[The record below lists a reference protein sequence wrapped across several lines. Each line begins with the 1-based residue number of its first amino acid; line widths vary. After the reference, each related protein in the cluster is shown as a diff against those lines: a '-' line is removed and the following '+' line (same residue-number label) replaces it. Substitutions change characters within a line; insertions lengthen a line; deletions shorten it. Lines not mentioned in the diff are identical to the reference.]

1 MNPVP
6 ELLVETRTLPAGELA
21 TAGPLATAAT
31 ASPVVLDA
39 SQRAVLNLP
48 IDRSAAVIGAPGSG
62 KTSTL
67 VEFVAD
73 RVLEH
78 GLAPSEVL
86 VLVPTRTGATE
97 LRDRL
102 ALRLRVPTNG
112 PLARTM
118 NSVAFQIVRD
128 AEVAAGRTS
137 PTLLTGGEQD
147 QIIAE
152 ILAGDIA
159 SGTGPAWPS
168 PLDAEVRSLRGFRTE
183 LRDLMMRAVEYG
195 VGPARLAGLA
205 ADIGRPEWA
214 AAAEFIRDY
223 QEIKDQ
229 SRPGQFD
236 STELAQFAA
245 AIVQDAPRTRTR
257 PAGAA
262 SPGGLATVSAG
273 NPLGSLDALKLIVLD
288 DAQEAT
294 QSTLAVLAQFAAR
307 GVAIV
312 AFGDP
317 DLSTGSFRGAH
328 PDTLGRLGTYLGV
341 PEVTTLTL
349 STVYR
354 HGSELRAVIRE
365 FTGRIGSAAA
375 GTQRAAASSAETVHT
390 DGVQA
395 SSPETVRA
403 GAVQTVAVQT
413 GAVQTVVTA
422 SPADQLAVIARR
434 LRERHVLDG
443 LPWGRMAVIVRTG
456 ALVPALSKGLAAL
469 EVPTQ
474 VAAAQTALRDEPAVR
489 AFVLALDL
497 TLGRRALDGD
507 AAVDLLRGPLGG
519 LDPITLRRLRAAL
532 RQQELTDDGDRTADE
547 LLVAMF
553 SDPTMLERIDN
564 RTARR
569 AASCAKNLRQTRTAF
584 AAGATI
590 EELLW
595 GLWQRSGLA
604 PAWAEQSTGTGIDAD
619 EANHNLD
626 AIVALFSAAQRFVER
641 TPAAPPVLFVEHLVD
656 TDVPEDTLAPRALA
670 ESVLVSTPSGTIGRD
685 YDLVVLAGVQENVW
699 PDLRIRGS
707 LLGSGDLALLAA
719 GETPDP
725 AGARTGVLHDELR
738 MFAQAASRSTDEL
751 LVTAVDNDENQ
762 PSAFLRL
769 LPEPDPAPLARYPLS
784 LRGLVG
790 RLRRDLTQTLRPRL
804 QGPANGADA
813 DPVAALPAVLPVRAT
828 DAAATLARLA
838 RERVP
843 GAAPDEWYGLRGAS
857 TERPLN
863 DPEAGDGPVRVSPS
877 RMSAFETCPLH
888 WLIGQIGGGAS
899 STAANLGTIIH
910 KVMEDATD
918 PAVTS
923 DPASITPD
931 ALWAGVEARWGE
943 LVFDADWQSRVQKR
957 QARELT
963 DRLAAYLGDGARD
976 GTRLLSAEGRFALE
990 LDGAVLSG
998 TIDRVERLPDGRAV
1012 IVDLKTGKGDPTSD
1026 TGVAEHPQLGAYQ
1039 LAFSAGVID
1048 GLEPGME
1055 LAGAR
1060 LVIVSSGT
1068 QKQNYRNPTQP
1079 AFSPD
1084 ELATF
1089 TKRVTDDAAGMGGAT
1104 FVAEIADH
1112 CLDPRSYGSC
1122 RIHVIKQVSS

>member
-1 MNPVP
+1 MNPVT
-6 ELLVETRTLPAGELA
+6 ELLDEPLNDTSVDTSGDT
-21 TAGPLATAAT
+21 TA
-31 ASPVVLDA
+31 LDA
-39 SQRAVLNLP
+39 SQRSVLDLAV
-48 IDRSAAVIGAPGSG
+48 DRSAAVIGAPGSG
-62 KTSTL
+62 KTHTL

-73 RVLEH
+73 RVLSR
-78 GLAPSEVL
+78 GFSPSEVL
-86 VLVPTRTGATE
+86 VLVPTRTGATA

-102 ALRLRVPTNG
+102 ALRLKVPTNG

-128 AEVAAGRTS
+128 AEVAAGRIS

-168 PLDAEVRSLRGFRTE
+168 PLDAEVRGLRGFRTE

-195 VGPARLAGLA
+195 VTPGRLAALA
-205 ADIGRPEWA
+205 ADNARPEWA
-214 AAAEFIRDY
+214 AAAAFIRDY
-223 QEIKDQ
+223 QDIKDQ

-236 STELAQFAA
+236 STELVQFAA
-245 AIVQDAPRTRTR
+245 AIVQDAPRLSRR
-257 PAGAA
+257 PAATDGPTSLAA
-262 SPGGLATVSAG
+262 VSTG
-273 NPLGSLDALKLIVLD
+273 NPLGPLGALRLIVLD

-294 QSTLAVLAQFAAR
+294 QSTLALLRQFAAR
-307 GVAIV
+307 GVTVV

-328 PDTLGRLGTYLGV
+328 PDALGRLGHYLGLPDV
-341 PEVTTLTL
+341 ATLNL
-349 STVYR
+349 DSVYR
-354 HGSELRAVIRE
+354 HGSELRGVIRE
-365 FTGRIGSAAA
+365 FTGRIGAAAA
-375 GTQRAAASSAETVHT
+375 GTQRAAGSADASTAE
-390 DGVQA
+390 DDA
-395 SSPETVRA
+395 DPA
-403 GAVQTVAVQT
+403 A
-413 GAVQTVVTA
+413 GAVQTVVTT

-474 VAAAQTALRDEPAVR
+474 VAASQAALRDEPAVR
-489 AFVLALDL
+489 AFVLALDV
-497 TLGRRALDGD
+497 TLGRRPLDAD
-507 AAVDLLRGPLGG
+507 AAALLLRGPLGG

-532 RQQELTDDGDRTADE
+532 RQLELSTDGSRTADE
-547 LLVAMF
+547 LLVEVF
-553 SDPTMLERIDN
+553 STPAMLESIDN

-584 AAGATI
+584 LAGATI

-604 PAWAEQSTGTGIDAD
+604 PAWAEQATGTGLDAD

-626 AIVALFSAAQRFVER
+626 AVVALFSAAQRFVER

-670 ESVLVSTPSGTIGRD
+670 ESVLVSTPSGTIGSD

-707 LLGSGDLALLAA
+707 LLGAGDLALLAA

-725 AGARTGVLHDELR
+725 AGARTSVLHDELR
-738 MFAQAASRSTDEL
+738 MFAQAASRSTTEL
-751 LVTAVDNDENQ
+751 LVTAVDNDDNQ

-769 LPEPDPAPLARYPLS
+769 LPEPDPSPLTRYPLS

-804 QGPANGADA
+804 HPAPASTPGTTP
-813 DPVAALPAVLPVRAT
+813 DPVAALPTVLPARAT

-838 RERVP
+838 GEKVP
-843 GAAPDEWYGLRGAS
+843 GASPDDWYGLRPAS
-857 TERPLN
+857 TARPLN

-888 WLIGQIGGGAS
+888 WLIGQIGGGDS

-918 PAVTS
+918 PAHAA
-923 DPASITPD
+923 DPAQITAD

-943 LVFDADWQSRVQKR
+943 LVFDADWQSRVQKT

-1026 TGVAEHPQLGAYQ
+1026 SGVAEHPQLGAYQ

-1079 AFSPD
+1079 AFTPE
-1084 ELATF
+1084 ELAAF